1 MTKQSVLNQMLE
13 VYSDKSRC
21 YDFRSDEWVS
31 RKDAY
36 AIMKQA
42 VPKGYNEFKAELVL
56 DFPDDTEFQLARE
69 GSVCMYIKGH
79 DLPSKKDLQADEYQ
93 AQADGTTRIW
103 WD

>member
-1 MTKQSVLNQMLE
+1 MTNQAVLNQMRE
-13 VYSDKSRC
+13 VYGEKSRC

-42 VPKGYNEFKAELVL
+42 VPRGYNEFKAELVL
-56 DFPDDTEFQLARE
+56 DFPDDVMFQLARE
-69 GSVCMYIKGH
+69 GSVCMYVKG
-79 DLPSKKDLQADEYQ
+79 DNLPSREDLNADEYTIEN
-93 AQADGTTRIW
+93 GVTRVW

>member
-1 MTKQSVLNQMLE
+1 MTKESVLNQMRE
-13 VYSDKSRC
+13 VYSKNSRC

-42 VPKGYNEFKAELVL
+42 VPRGYNEFKAELVL
-56 DFPDDTEFQLARE
+56 DFPDDVMFQLARE
-69 GSVCMYIKGH
+69 GSVCMYVKG
-79 DLPSKKDLQADEYQ
+79 DNLPSKEDLNADEYTIEN
-93 AQADGTTRIW
+93 GVTRVW